1 MFCYA
6 MRGTLLIFWIYLE
19 LRVAANK
26 YKVIL
31 SEYLY
36 SIMYHL
42 GLQQLYP
49 NGTRCRSFIK
59 TQNECLLK
67 EWRFIL
73 TLGQFKWWPA
83 PLCINRFCFVLFWGF
98 CTHCPCLLPFS
109 NWKPLDFEQLIFSL
123 VTYLWRPSSLI
134 EMLTF

>member
-6 MRGTLLIFWIYLE
+6 LRGTLLIFWIYLE

-49 NGTRCRSFIK
+49 NGIRCRSLIK
-59 TQNECLLK
+59 THNECLLK
-67 EWRFIL
+67 EWCFIL

-83 PLCINRFCFVLFWGF
+83 PLCINMFCFGVFFVLTGLVCFD
-98 CTHCPCLLPFS
+98 S
-109 NWKPLDFEQLIFSL
+109 VIDFEQLIFSL